1 MTAIFPVPQMANL
14 TMSFMMDFLE
24 SIKNKWKNKL
34 TLDMG
39 SSQGTAEQK
48 KQVMEMQ
55 FYL

>member
-1 MTAIFPVPQMANL
+1 
-14 TMSFMMDFLE
+14 MDFLE

-34 TLDMG
+34 TLDMV

-55 FYL
+55 FHL

>member
-34 TLDMG
+34 TLDMV

-55 FYL
+55 FCL